1 MSVTPLTTYS
11 QCACANCG
19 YVLDYRDSEAGKTVE
34 CPKCGDQSTLPE
46 ARQLLI
52 VEKEGPPIPQSKTC
66 PGCSHQIP
74 FSVSECPFCTEA
86 AKKTRN
92 KRILS
97 VAAGTLVLSI
107 VVFLVLHHTTTVAA
121 RTVQTRPVKN
131 GGHGSM
137 IIIGQPVVPHGKS
150 TNDLHIGQFWLEK
163 SRGSDM
169 SVAVGDILNESE
181 NLHENLKADM
191 ELLDRQGKRLGI
203 VSDYSSQLGPH
214 QSWHVLVAVEDTNA
228 VTARFAGVKEN

>member
-1 MSVTPLTTYS
+1 
-11 QCACANCG
+11 
-19 YVLDYRDSEAGKTVE
+19 
-34 CPKCGDQSTLPE
+34 
-46 ARQLLI
+46 
-52 VEKEGPPIPQSKTC
+52 
-66 PGCSHQIP
+66 
-74 FSVSECPFCTEA
+74 
-86 AKKTRN
+86 
-92 KRILS
+92 
-97 VAAGTLVLSI
+97 
-107 VVFLVLHHTTTVAA
+107 
-121 RTVQTRPVKN
+121 
-131 GGHGSM
+131 M